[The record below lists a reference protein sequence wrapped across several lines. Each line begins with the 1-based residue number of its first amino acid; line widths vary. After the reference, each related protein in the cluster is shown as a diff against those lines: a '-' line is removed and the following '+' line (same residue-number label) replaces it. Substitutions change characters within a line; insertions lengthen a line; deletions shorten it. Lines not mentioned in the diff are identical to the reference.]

1 MTLFIC
7 LAVAALLIDALVPPA
22 QGDWR
27 KGAASAQDVA
37 RIVGGG
43 KPSPEPRHGLKLG
56 LLFVAVLVLAFVF
69 GGLNE

>member
-1 MTLFIC
+1 MTLFVC

-22 QGDWR
+22 PGAWR
-27 KGAASAQDVA
+27 KGAASAEDME
-37 RIVGGG
+37 RIVAGG
-43 KPSPEPRHGLKLG
+43 KPQPEPRHGLKLG

>member
-1 MTLFIC
+1 MTFLVC

-22 QGDWR
+22 RGDWR

-43 KPSPEPRHGLKLG
+43 KPADEPRHGLKLS
-56 LLFVAVLVLAFVF
+56 LLLIVVFVMAFVF
-69 GGLNE
+69 GGRS